1 MNEIKRNAERL
12 YVQLATGIALLGRTS
27 PKNRIQGILTWKR
40 AWELA
45 YLLSAY
51 LLYLAKNAD
60 ATNVLGEKFKSI
72 DLGKSQVLVGLIERC
87 LGADGTL
94 GYALAS
100 LDLAIELE
108 GRADGLSELFAG
120 IDDGTFLTRTV
131 PEPSKIS
138 LFDLFRQTS
147 AGKSPESPKA
157 RAIEV
162 NRQYREGVVGVGPE
176 LVEPRLTAREVA
188 SFTLL
193 GKGNDPQDVR
203 KLLAGPAQAPPTSEE
218 RERAISYLKSL
229 GKADDEINQLL
240 KGPA

>member
-1 MNEIKRNAERL
+1 MNEIKRNAEKL
-12 YVQLATGIALLGRTS
+12 YVQLATGIALLARTS
-27 PKNRIQGILTWKR
+27 PKNRVQGILTWKR

-60 ATNVLGEKFKSI
+60 AANVLGEKFKSL
-72 DLGKSQVLVGLIERC
+72 DLGKSKALVELIERC

-100 LDLAIELE
+100 LDLVMELE
-108 GRADGLSELFAG
+108 SRADGLPELFAG

-147 AGKSPESPKA
+147 AGKSPETAKNKA
-157 RAIEV
+157 NEV
-162 NRQYREGVVGVGPE
+162 NRQYREGVTPVSDI
-176 LVEPRLTAREVA
+176 VEPRLSAREVA

-193 GKGNDPQDVR
+193 NKGNDPEGVKR
-203 KLLAGPAQAPPTSEE
+203 LLAGPAQPTPTSEE

-229 GKADDEINQLL
+229 GKADEEINQLL

>member
-1 MNEIKRNAERL
+1 M
-12 YVQLATGIALLGRTS
+12 
-27 PKNRIQGILTWKR
+27 
-40 AWELA
+40 
-45 YLLSAY
+45 LSAY

-60 ATNVLGEKFKSI
+60 ATNVLGEKFKSL
-72 DLGKSQVLVGLIERC
+72 DLGKSKALVELIERC

-100 LDLAIELE
+100 LDLVMELE
-108 GRADGLSELFAG
+108 SRADGLPELFAG

-147 AGKSPESPKA
+147 AGKSPETA
-157 RAIEV
+157 RNRAIEV
-162 NRQYREGVVGVGPE
+162 NRQYREGVTPVGSD

-203 KLLAGPAQAPPTSEE
+203 MLLAGPAQSPPTSEE

-229 GKADDEINQLL
+229 GKADEEINQLL